1 MTGGD
6 LAYLLARLCLA
17 AYSGLAA
24 VATLRFALAGTPRP
38 RNWRLGVA
46 GGVLL
51 CIAAC
56 MSVQDA
62 VFNIVLRPHEPVQ
75 PESWL
80 WLFCFD
86 MLLPVWALVLVRAWR
101 EREQAEAELARLAAT
116 DPLTG
121 ALNRRGFLE
130 GAAAAIAQARRAR
143 QPIAVMMLD
152 LDRFKAINDGHG
164 HGAGDTVLRGFVAA
178 LAPGLRAGDVVGRL
192 GGEEFAV
199 LLPDNTAAQGVAT
212 ADRLRAQVRR
222 TVPHPAGAAA
232 AVTFSA
238 GVAAVSA
245 PGEPRVA
252 LSTALAE
259 ADRALYQAKQGGRD
273 RVVPGDLR
281 PASGTV
287 TVVHPL
293 ADHAAA

>member
-1 MTGGD
+1 MSGGD
-6 LAYLLARLCLA
+6 FAYLLARLGLATLSALA
-17 AYSGLAA
+17 AG
-24 VATLRFALAGTPRP
+24 ATLRFALCRAPRP

-62 VFNIVLRPHEPVQ
+62 IFNIVLRPHEPVP
-75 PESWL
+75 PESWV

-86 MLLPVWALVLVRAWR
+86 MLLPAWAFALVQAWR
-101 EREQAEAELARLAAT
+101 ARERAEAELARLAAT

-130 GAAAAIAQARRAR
+130 RATAAIAQARRAG
-143 QPIAVMMLD
+143 QPLAVMMLD

-164 HGAGDTVLRGFVAA
+164 HHAGDSVLREFVAA

-199 LLPDNTAAQGVAT
+199 LLADNTAGQAAAT
-212 ADRLRAQVRR
+212 ADRLRAQVRLG
-222 TVPHPAGAAA
+222 VPHPAGAAA

-238 GVAAVSA
+238 GVAAVSV

-259 ADRALYQAKQGGRD
+259 ADRALYRAKQGGRD
-273 RVVPGDLR
+273 RVVLGDGP
-281 PASGTV
+281 PASDAATV
-287 TVVHPL
+287 APPL